1 MSEQKP
7 FEELK
12 DDGLDIDAIFGGGT
26 QGSDANPFDVVAS
39 TSTPTAEPPHAAEPE
54 QPDSQPAT
62 AEQSVP
68 PVASSPAQEPVQ
80 PPEPQPG
87 AAATPVSAAVDN
99 PLQAAFDA
107 KTVENAQKGLFEK
120 PPVFNFKGLKE
131 PIEDP
136 TMTFEDLRI
145 QKADNCLELDE
156 GKDVAWCVDYGGV
169 HRDIR
174 DPKGT
179 TIISVKEMIE
189 RSPEFLTGLKKSKD
203 KNPDC
208 LVKPKVTAKRKGTL
222 PPYKGH
228 FTSVEDARSSDKRIC
243 LIPSS
248 DGRLYELRKTEMGE
262 FIAPKSKV
270 IDFQAVKAGFIP
282 ALPLVPMSLM
292 CQIVTF
298 FRSFMGEKEYEAF
311 AMIYWDKLEKRYLA
325 YVPKQTV
332 TKEEVEADLT
342 DCPYDDET
350 RYVQYADIHSHNS
363 MEAFFSAE
371 DDQDEKG
378 TGLYFVVGQLDH
390 FLPDIKARISC
401 NGAFVNIDPHL
412 VIEGLTLG
420 YPAEWDARVTKKEEY
435 QPKDQQPTAAVSAG
449 YPAEAVKAA

>member
-1 MSEQKP
+1 MSEQSL
-7 FEELK
+7 FEELN
-12 DDGLDIDAIFGGGT
+12 DNEGVDIASIFGGRA
-26 QGSDANPFDVVAS
+26 QGDSDTNPFPANAGTTD
-39 TSTPTAEPPHAAEPE
+39 TPEPTTA
-54 QPDSQPAT
+54 
-62 AEQSVP
+62 AEQSAQPTAPVP
-68 PVASSPAQEPVQ
+68 VQELVQ
-80 PPEPQPG
+80 PPAPQPDTV
-87 AAATPVSAAVDN
+87 AVPAAAVDN
-99 PLQAAFDA
+99 PIQAAFDA

-120 PPVFNFKGLKE
+120 PPMFYFKGLKE
-131 PIEDP
+131 SIDDP

-145 QKADNCLELDE
+145 QKADNCLELEE
-156 GKDVAWCVDYGGV
+156 GKDVSWCVDYCGI
-169 HRDIR
+169 HRDIK

-189 RSPEFLTGLKKSKD
+189 RSPEFLAGLKKAKD

-208 LVKPKVTAKRKGTL
+208 LVKPKVTGKRKGTL

-228 FTSVEDARSSDKRIC
+228 FTSVEDARSSDKLIC

-262 FIAPKSKV
+262 FIAPKSRV

-282 ALPLVPMSLM
+282 ALPLVPMSLIR
-292 CQIVTF
+292 QIVTF

-311 AMIYWDKLEKRYLA
+311 AMIYWDKLEKHFLA

-342 DCPYDDET
+342 DCPYDDDT

-363 MEAFFSAE
+363 MAAFFSEE

-401 NGAFVNIDPHL
+401 NGSFVNIDPHL

-420 YPAEWDARVTKKEEY
+420 YPAEWDTRVTKKKEDP
-435 QPKDQQPTAAVSAG
+435 PKDQQPAAAVFAG
-449 YPAEAVKAA
+449 FPAEAVKAA